1 MFWFVN
7 AVCIHRWFRIS
18 FIVFTGAPNYYKD
31 MLFENEHA
39 QHWWGIHCL
48 GIHIAHW
55 YWQCINPFDHR
66 YFPWCAHLQLHSC
79 THTQNLFLFI
89 AYSTL
94 ACNACIVIVFASG
107 CWRNRMWMIYDLV
120 TIYTEDMFCP
130 WAFGRYHWQR
140 GDSDK
145 ALAYSVSCSIHLNVW
160 REDPA
165 TGKKNIV
172 RCICFVVRG
181 VDGLCGARR
190 CIFQCRGALF
200 WMYQFDVVAR
210 RWVFKIG
217 DPHCTLTIGSL

>member
-1 MFWFVN
+1 MHSTDGGYTVWGSTLHIDIDNVS
-7 AVCIHRWFRIS
+7 IHLIIGI
-18 FIVFTGAPNYYKD
+18 FIGVPIY
-31 MLFENEHA
+31 
-39 QHWWGIHCL
+39 
-48 GIHIAHW
+48 
-55 YWQCINPFDHR
+55 
-66 YFPWCAHLQLHSC
+66 SC
-79 THTQNLFLFI
+79 TVPHTHTHTQNLFLFI
-89 AYSTL
+89 ACSTL
-94 ACNACIVIVFASG
+94 ACNACIVFVFASG
-107 CWRNRMWMIYDLV
+107 CWRKRMWMIYDLV

-140 GDSDK
+140 GDSGK

-165 TGKKNIV
+165 TGISFIV

-181 VDGLCGARR
+181 GDGLCGARR

-217 DPHCTLTIGSL
+217 DPHCTLTIGSLSWL